1 MRFLALAADYDGTL
15 ASHGSVDQPTLD
27 ALQRFTESGRKLV
40 MVTGRQL
47 DDLQTV
53 FPHLELFSRV
63 VAENGA
69 LLYDPR
75 SKSQRMLAEPPNPA
89 FVEELRGAVF
99 LFPQGMR
106 LSPAGIRMKNLC
118 SM

>member
-15 ASHGSVDQPTLD
+15 AAHGHVSRSTLD
-27 ALQRFTESGRKLV
+27 ALQRFTESGRKLI

-47 DDLQTV
+47 ADLQAV

-75 SKSQRMLAEPPNPA
+75 SKSQRVLAEPRNLA
-89 FVEELRGAVF
+89 FVDELRRRGVPISIGNAIVATWH
-99 LFPQGMR
+99 PHE
-106 LSPAGIRMKNLC
+106 NTV
-118 SM
+118 